1 MIQLIV
7 NTTLL
12 RELDERKLI
21 NAYARFEYDSD
32 EDVTNDTIIKNNL
45 TQLFDWDINGDEGL
59 GIYCGKFE
67 SIKGKDWKRL
77 IQFIKDNHHE
87 IKYLAYAPRKVRRLQ
102 SIKIIHD
109 TIESKKEHDKKRCVD
124 ENYQV
129 SGRGKKARTC
139 IYEGREYKSRQE
151 CMHKEGITQNQLY
164 RYLEKTGQV

>member
-32 EDVTNDTIIKNNL
+32 EDVTNDTIIKSNL

-67 SIKGKDWKRL
+67 SIKGKDWKR
-77 IQFIKDNHHE
+77 I
-87 IKYLAYAPRKVRRLQ
+87 
-102 SIKIIHD
+102 
-109 TIESKKEHDKKRCVD
+109 
-124 ENYQV
+124 
-129 SGRGKKARTC
+129 
-139 IYEGREYKSRQE
+139 
-151 CMHKEGITQNQLY
+151 
-164 RYLEKTGQV
+164 